1 MIPGSAVTPDA
12 TRQSLV
18 LVGSQVVAIFGI
30 FPFGLLYVCPIL
42 AALALTRANRLLRV
56 CVLVLSSV
64 LLVGELVTGLADG

>member
-1 MIPGSAVTPDA
+1 
-12 TRQSLV
+12 
-18 LVGSQVVAIFGI
+18 
-30 FPFGLLYVCPIL
+30 LYVCPIL